1 MRVLTWN
8 IKNGGGDRLPS
19 IIKVIDQARPDVV
32 TLQELQGFHRY
43 GGRRLRELAAA
54 LDMTA
59 HLAPSVLAQ
68 PVAVL
73 VREPLRIVRRARIS
87 WRLHHAAAVAVVPT
101 PAGPLTVVSAHLNP
115 FSPYRRMR
123 EARWLAARHATP
135 NGLTLIAGDMNGL
148 APPHNPNPQASAVDT
163 NPPTPAVDT
172 SGPAPAGVA
181 SGPSPAGVASGLDPA
196 GVASGPSPAG
206 VGNGPSP
213 AGVAS
218 GPSPAGVANS
228 LDPAGDHTAALAGLP
243 ALYRKRHLGPDGR
256 PDTRALAAFREEGF
270 VDLWHTVGS
279 GDGHTVPTAYAG
291 HEFAP
296 VRLDYLLASPPLA
309 ARAQHLRVIRDDL
322 TAQASDH
329 YPLLADLDL

>member
-43 GGRRLRELAAA
+43 GGRRLRELATA

-59 HLAPSVLAQ
+59 HLAPSILAQ

-73 VREPLRIVRRARIS
+73 VREPLRIVRRTRIS

-101 PAGPLTVVSAHLNP
+101 PAGPLTVVSVHLNP

-123 EARWLAARHATP
+123 EARWLAARYATP

-148 APPHNPNPQASAVDT
+148 
-163 NPPTPAVDT
+163 
-172 SGPAPAGVA
+172 
-181 SGPSPAGVASGLDPA
+181 
-196 GVASGPSPAG
+196 
-206 VGNGPSP
+206 
-213 AGVAS
+213 
-218 GPSPAGVANS
+218 
-228 LDPAGDHTAALAGLP
+228 DPAGDHTAALASLP
-243 ALYRKRHLGPDGR
+243 ALYRKRHLTPDGR

-270 VDLWHTVGS
+270 TDLWHTAGT
-279 GDGHTVPTAYAG
+279 GDGHTVPTAFAG

-296 VRLDYLLASPPLA
+296 VRLDYLLAGPPLA

-322 TAQASDH
+322 TASASDH
-329 YPLLADLDL
+329 YPLQADFDL

>member
-19 IIKVIDQARPDVV
+19 IITVIDQARPDVV

-43 GGRRLRELAAA
+43 GGRRLRELATA

-59 HLAPSVLAQ
+59 HLAPSVRAQ

-87 WRLHHAAAVAVVPT
+87 WRLHHAAAVVVVPT
-101 PAGPLTVVSAHLNP
+101 PVGPLTVVSVHLNP

-123 EARWLAARHATP
+123 EARWLAARYATP

-148 APPHNPNPQASAVDT
+148 
-163 NPPTPAVDT
+163 
-172 SGPAPAGVA
+172 
-181 SGPSPAGVASGLDPA
+181 
-196 GVASGPSPAG
+196 
-206 VGNGPSP
+206 
-213 AGVAS
+213 
-218 GPSPAGVANS
+218 
-228 LDPAGDHTAALAGLP
+228 DPAGDHTTALATLP
-243 ALYRKRHLGPDGR
+243 GLYRKRHLTSDGR

-270 VDLWHTVGS
+270 TDLWHTAGV
-279 GDGHTVPTAYAG
+279 GDGHTVPTACAG

-296 VRLDYLLASPPLA
+296 VRLDYLLAGPPLA

-322 TAQASDH
+322 TANASDH
-329 YPLLADLDL
+329 YPLQADFDL